1 MCFNGTDHFPGN
13 TLTKYCE
20 NIGVMFGQDLNAY
33 TSTDETVY
41 NIDNVPV
48 TPSNVDSCLL
58 ILRDWADGLTLAPS
72 EIDKERGVIHEEWR
86 LRSSA
91 TMRIFERNLPTLYPG
106 SRYAYRFPIGT
117 MEVIDNFKPQELRDY
132 YEKWYR
138 PDLQGI
144 IIVGDINADEVV
156 EKIKKLFSPIKMP
169 ENAAKYE
176 HYPVPNTPQAIYV
189 LTKTRSRARLLSTS
203 CLSTT
208 PSRRSSTTLW
218 PASATTISQVS
229 LPALSTHVWL
239 NSRRRPTARLQQQW
253 LKTATTS

>member
-1 MCFNGTDHFPGN
+1 MKKFKFLLLCLVALVTLPAAAQMSVPQLPADTAVRIGKLPNGLTYYVRHNALPANRANFYIAQKVGSVQEEDNQRGLAHFLEHMCFNGTDHFPGN

-117 MEVIDNFKPQELRDY
+117 MEVVDNFKPQELRD
-132 YEKWYR
+132 
-138 PDLQGI
+138 
-144 IIVGDINADEVV
+144 
-156 EKIKKLFSPIKMP
+156 
-169 ENAAKYE
+169 
-176 HYPVPNTPQAIYV
+176 
-189 LTKTRSRARLLSTS
+189 
-203 CLSTT
+203 
-208 PSRRSSTTLW
+208 
-218 PASATTISQVS
+218 
-229 LPALSTHVWL
+229 
-239 NSRRRPTARLQQQW
+239 
-253 LKTATTS
+253 